1 MPAKSQKQ
9 QKFFG
14 IVHGIQKGTVK
25 PSSVSKKAQDVAKH
39 ISKKSAK
46 DYASTKTKKLPVKVK
61 KTKKVV
67 KENYENKVGLLHI
80 VLKPH
85 PGCDV
90 VDLVHEI
97 DPIMGAT
104 HKGIDAK
111 TIHGVYGD
119 QDEAM
124 KCAEGLHKNHL
135 DEMKKLEEKK
145 GTVAK
150 KLTSM
155 IDKLE
160 SKRKDHMKLAKEN
173 PDHASEH
180 KQHISQIQ
188 GQIEDLMDK
197 LEKVAKSKK
206 EEDTEEDEDGKKKK
220 KLKEGEGDDMATFEN
235 MLKNH
240 DWYYMMSDSDS
251 EYNRGYKQ
259 ELEIKKM
266 MHQLGDQA
274 KELYRAALIKHFP
287 NAKIDENTPASKY
300 KVGDIVIP
308 NKGPHKG
315 EKHKV
320 IHVYGGGK
328 YNIKPLFVSAQKNKY
343 HLGAAGAS
351 EEDLNEAVKSL
362 STEQK
367 MVETFLKRVAKEF
380 GYSTKDAASFVI
392 DTIKKMKL

>member
-1 MPAKSQKQ
+1 MPAKSKSQ
-9 QKFFG
+9 QRLMG
-14 IVHGIQKGTVK
+14 MVHAAQTGQIKA
-25 PSSVSKKAQDVAKH
+25 PSEKVAKLAK
-39 ISKKSAK
+39 SMTKKSAK
-46 DYASTKTKKLPVKVK
+46 DYASTKTKKLPIKVK

-67 KENYENKVGLLHI
+67 KENYENKVGPLHV

-85 PGCDV
+85 PGCDAA
-90 VDLVHEI
+90 DLVHEI
-97 DPIMGAT
+97 DPVMGAT
-104 HKGIDAK
+104 HKGIDAQ

-155 IDKLE
+155 IDKLD

-206 EEDTEEDEDGKKKK
+206 EEESEEDEDGKKKK
-220 KLKEGEGDDMATFEN
+220 KLKEGEGD
-235 MLKNH
+235 
-240 DWYYMMSDSDS
+240 
-251 EYNRGYKQ
+251 
-259 ELEIKKM
+259 
-266 MHQLGDQA
+266 
-274 KELYRAALIKHFP
+274 
-287 NAKIDENTPASKY
+287 KY
-300 KVGDIVIP
+300 KVGDVVIP

-315 EKHKV
+315 QKHTV
-320 IHVYGGGK
+320 IHVFGGGK
-328 YNIKPLFVSAQKNKY
+328 YNIKPKPRFPGDKNQY
-343 HLGAAGAS
+343 GQGAAGAN
-351 EEDLNEAVKSL
+351 EEDLN
-362 STEQK
+362 
-367 MVETFLKRVAKEF
+367 
-380 GYSTKDAASFVI
+380 
-392 DTIKKMKL
+392 

>member
-1 MPAKSQKQ
+1 MPAKSVKQ
-9 QKFFG
+9 QRLMG
-14 IVHGIQKGTVK
+14 MVHAAQTGQIKA
-25 PSSVSKKAQDVAKH
+25 PSEKVAKLAK
-39 ISKKSAK
+39 SMTKKSAK

-67 KENYENKVGLLHI
+67 KENYENKVGPLHV

-90 VDLVHEI
+90 ADLVHEI
-97 DPIMGAT
+97 DPVMGAT
-104 HKGIDAK
+104 HKGIDAE

-124 KCAEGLHKNHL
+124 KCAEGLHKDHL

-197 LEKVAKSKK
+197 LEKVSKSKK
-206 EEDTEEDEDGKKKK
+206 EEESEEEEDGKKKK

-235 MLKNH
+235 MLKSH
-240 DWYYMMSDSDS
+240 DWYYMMSDSNS
-251 EYNRGYKQ
+251 EYSKGAKE
-259 ELEIKKM
+259 ELEIRKTM
-266 MHQLGDQA
+266 NQLGDQA
-274 KELYRAALIKHFP
+274 KELYRAAMIKHFP
-287 NAKIDENTPASKY
+287 NAKVNESAEGSKH
-300 KVGDIVIP
+300 KVGDIVVP

-315 EKHKV
+315 QKHKV
-320 IHVYGGGK
+320 IHDHGDGK
-328 YNIKPLFVSAQKNKY
+328 YNIQPILSHGQKNKY
-343 HLGAAGAS
+343 RLGASGAK
-351 EEDLNEAVKSL
+351 EEDLN
-362 STEQK
+362 
-367 MVETFLKRVAKEF
+367 
-380 GYSTKDAASFVI
+380 
-392 DTIKKMKL
+392 